1 MSLLVVRTKHR
12 TPFLS
17 SRTSP
22 TASKLASRVP
32 PLFARSAARTAESS
46 RDAERLFNGFP
57 TPQSARCFVT
67 EIPETLTHVTGYPL
81 YVVKELDLQSRVYY
95 QGAMETLR
103 LMRVPER

>member
-1 MSLLVVRTKHR
+1 
-12 TPFLS
+12 
-17 SRTSP
+17 
-22 TASKLASRVP
+22 
-32 PLFARSAARTAESS
+32 
-46 RDAERLFNGFP
+46 
-57 TPQSARCFVT
+57 VT